1 MVIVPHG
8 DDEILG
14 FYGVIKNNVEQNNYI
29 CVAFVMGPKNLT
41 NNRNTHQF
49 YTIEKVRQKLKYNE
63 VLYLD
68 KFNEHNIHANKLEL
82 ITEIEQLIVK
92 NNIDS
97 VYTTHWGDNHQ
108 THKLC
113 YEAVTAAIR
122 PIGPCKVTKL
132 VTGEIISSTDQ
143 APQTIAHTFTP
154 NIFMELSDEQIDE
167 KIALLKMYEYE
178 YMGDLHPRSERG
190 IKSVASFRGLQAG
203 VKYAEGYYCARQIVR
218 K

>member
-97 VYTTHWGDNHQ
+97 VYIKNNSKYVFIQ
-108 THKLC
+108 N
-113 YEAVTAAIR
+113 
-122 PIGPCKVTKL
+122 
-132 VTGEIISSTDQ
+132 
-143 APQTIAHTFTP
+143 TFIVIP
-154 NIFMELSDEQIDE
+154 VYFLFSANLFSR
-167 KIALLKMYEYE
+167 K
-178 YMGDLHPRSERG
+178 
-190 IKSVASFRGLQAG
+190 G
-203 VKYAEGYYCARQIVR
+203 VVIV
-218 K
+218 